1 MLVPH
6 HASPLQLQSAIH
18 QHIEEN
24 KREKNFSSS
33 FFSRLLSKAVVQD
46 FCPIKQRDS
55 VYKGLTR
62 SCNNVNSWI
71 GNVANIVTES
81 LRSFSLISCS
91 SDTGY
96 TVHTPCD
103 CGILPWRV
111 IGGCIKSNYIQ
122 AAPPRPNLY
131 WIPSLVTVVSR
142 PANAHSQTRHNTVRT
157 FAISFNY
164 F

>member
-1 MLVPH
+1 MVPH

-62 SCNNVNSWI
+62 SCSNVNSWI

-91 SDTGY
+91 GDYRTIQC
-96 TVHTPCD
+96 THTMW
-103 CGILPWRV
+103 L
-111 IGGCIKSNYIQ
+111 
-122 AAPPRPNLY
+122 
-131 WIPSLVTVVSR
+131 
-142 PANAHSQTRHNTVRT
+142 
-157 FAISFNY
+157 
-164 F
+164 